1 VFQIDQ
7 LHTLVVVIEEGT
19 FEAAA
24 RRLRLTA
31 SAVSQR
37 IKAME
42 QTAGQILLQRV
53 NPVVPTEAGT
63 VVLRYGRQME
73 LLASDAARDL
83 RGVTGADG
91 DWVSLP
97 IAVNADS
104 LGTWFL
110 PALAAVPRSL
120 GVVFDILRED
130 QEHTTELLRSG
141 AAMAAVTSTA
151 EAVQGC
157 TSIALGRMRYR
168 AVCSPSFAA
177 DWLSADAGIAGLDA
191 APMVDFDRKD
201 DLQRTFIRS
210 RLGHE
215 PHSPRH
221 YVPTSAD
228 FASAVLLGFGW
239 ALLPEQQCL
248 DEIAAGRLKELAPAD
263 PIDVPLYWQRWNLQ
277 SGLLDAVSTA
287 VITTAAS
294 HLHPPRHSPP

>member
-1 VFQIDQ
+1 MFQVDQ

-42 QTAGQILLQRV
+42 QAAGQILLQRV
-53 NPVVPTEAGT
+53 NPVVPTEAGA

-83 RGVTGADG
+83 GGIAGADG
-91 DWVSLP
+91 EWVSLP

-104 LGTWFL
+104 LATWFL

-141 AAMAAVTSTA
+141 SAMAAVTSTA

-168 AVCSPSFAA
+168 AVCSPSFATEWMLLRWSISIA
-177 DWLSADAGIAGLDA
+177 KTTCSAPSS
-191 APMVDFDRKD
+191 APVWATNPTLRG
-201 DLQRTFIRS
+201 TT
-210 RLGHE
+210 
-215 PHSPRH
+215 SPRP
-221 YVPTSAD
+221 PT
-228 FASAVLLGFGW
+228 LR
-239 ALLPEQQCL
+239 QQWCSGS
-248 DEIAAGRLKELAPAD
+248 AGRSSRSSSALRRLRWGALSSWPRRITLTFRSTGSAGTCSRGCSMRCQRQSSRWRRLIFIHPA
-263 PIDVPLYWQRWNLQ
+263 IQPLDRWRR
-277 SGLLDAVSTA
+277 
-287 VITTAAS
+287 
-294 HLHPPRHSPP
+294 PR